1 MLHSNRYVLA
11 ALVGLAAIF
20 SSCSVK
26 EDLAVCEKSEA
37 KSEVYLDLR
46 GFGLEQSSLTKASET
61 QAPHRIVFKAFDSSG
76 KAVYDSTQVSSQ
88 EGFGSLSF
96 ELSPGAYTFVAV
108 AHDVA
113 LTGSPAAPNPDRS
126 VAASIVSPSQ
136 ATVPE
141 PLIQDTFCDTL
152 NVTIEPG
159 VPFAAGM
166 TLPRIISS
174 FEIYLNDMTP
184 TGTKMFKIV
193 ANTAGSEAS
202 GNASFNPSTG
212 LASTDRQ
219 YVKEEDIS
227 AGIGIARNHIG
238 LNLFL
243 NADEEDIDITAT
255 AYNVDG
261 QVIASHTLKDVPMKR
276 NCLTVARGNF
286 FTTGGS
292 GTFSFLTDW
301 GTERSFEY

>member
-11 ALVGLAAIF
+11 TLVGLAAIF

-46 GFGLEQSSLTKASET
+46 GFGLERSSLTKASET

-76 KAVYDSTQVSSQ
+76 KAVYDTTQVSSQ

-113 LTGSPAAPNPDRS
+113 LTGSPAA
-126 VAASIVSPSQ
+126 ASIVSPSQ

-141 PLIQDTFCDTL
+141 SLIQDTFCDTL
-152 NVTIEPG
+152 NVTIKPG

-174 FEIYLNDMTP
+174 FEIYLNDKVP
-184 TGTKMFKIV
+184 EGTKMFKIV
-193 ANTAGSEAS
+193 ANTAGSEVS

-219 YVKEEDIS
+219 YVKEVDIS
-227 AGIGIARNHIG
+227 AGIGKPNNHIG

-255 AYNVDG
+255 AYNAEG

-286 FTTGGS
+286 FTTDGS
-292 GTFSFLTDW
+292 GTLSFLTGW

>member
-26 EDLAVCEKSEA
+26 GDLAVCEKSEV

-61 QAPHRIVFKAFDSSG
+61 QAPHRIVFKAFDSFG

-113 LTGSPAAPNPDRS
+113 LTGSPAAANPDPT
-126 VAASIVSPSQ
+126 VAASVASKEQ

-152 NVTIEPG
+152 NVTIKPG

-166 TLPRIISS
+166 TLERIISS
-174 FEIYLNDMTP
+174 FEIYLNDKVP
-184 TGTKMFKIV
+184 EGTKMFKIV
-193 ANTAGSEAS
+193 ANTSGSAAS

-212 LASTDRQ
+212 LAATDRQ
-219 YVKEEDIS
+219 YVKEVDIS
-227 AGIGIARNHIG
+227 AGIGKPNNHIG
-238 LNLFL
+238 LNMFL

-255 AYNVDG
+255 AYNAEG

-286 FTTGGS
+286 FTSGGS

-301 GTERSFEY
+301 GTEHEIEY

>member
-1 MLHSNRYVLA
+1 MLQSNHYMLA

-26 EDLAVCEKSEA
+26 EDLAVCEKSE
-37 KSEVYLDLR
+37 VHLDLL
-46 GFGLEQSSLTKASET
+46 GFGLERSSLTKASET

-76 KAVYDSTQVSSQ
+76 KAIFDSTQVSSQ

-96 ELSPGAYTFVAV
+96 ELSPGTYTFVAV

-113 LTGSPAAPNPDRS
+113 LTGNPAAPNPDPT
-126 VAASIVSPSQ
+126 VAASVASKEQ

-152 NVTIEPG
+152 HVTIEPG

-166 TLPRIISS
+166 TLERIISS
-174 FEIYLNDMTP
+174 FEIYLNDKVP
-184 TGTKMFKIV
+184 AGTKMFKIV
-193 ANTAGSEAS
+193 ANTSGSAAS
-202 GNASFNPSTG
+202 GKASFNPSTG

-219 YVKEEDIS
+219 YVKEVDIS
-227 AGIGIARNHIG
+227 AGIGRPNNHIG

-243 NADEEDIDITAT
+243 NADEENIDITAS
-255 AYNVDG
+255 AYDAEDNLIV
-261 QVIASHTLKDVPMKR
+261 SHELKDVPMKR

-286 FTTGGS
+286 FTAGGS
-292 GTFSFLTDW
+292 GTLSFLTDW
-301 GTERSFEY
+301 STEHELGY

>member
-11 ALVGLAAIF
+11 ALMGLAAIF
-20 SSCSVK
+20 NSCSVK
-26 EDLAVCEKSEA
+26 EDLAVCK

-113 LTGSPAAPNPDRS
+113 LLSTKPDVPNPDPT

-141 PLIQDTFCDTL
+141 SLIQDTFCDTL
-152 NVTIEPG
+152 NVTIKPG

-166 TLPRIISS
+166 SLERIISS
-174 FEIYLNDMTP
+174 FEIYLNDKVP
-184 TGTKMFKIV
+184 EGTKMFKIV
-193 ANTAGSEAS
+193 ANTSGSAVS

-219 YVKEEDIS
+219 YVKEVDIS
-227 AGIGIARNHIG
+227 AGIGKPNNHIG

-243 NADEEDIDITAT
+243 NADEENIDITAS
-255 AYNVDG
+255 AYDAEG
-261 QVIASHTLKDVPMKR
+261 KLIISHELKGVPMKR

-292 GTFSFLTDW
+292 GTLSFLTGW
-301 GTERSFEY
+301 GTEHEVEY

>member
-1 MLHSNRYVLA
+1 MLNSNSFVLA

-26 EDLAVCEKSEA
+26 ENLAVCEKSE
-37 KSEVYLDLR
+37 VYVDLR
-46 GFGLEQSSLTKASET
+46 EFGLERSSLTKASET

-76 KAVYDSTQVSSQ
+76 EAVYDSTQVSSQ

-96 ELSPGAYTFVAV
+96 ELSPGTYTFVAV

-113 LTGSPAAPNPDRS
+113 LLSAKPDVPNPDPT
-126 VAASIVSPSQ
+126 VAASIASKEQ

-141 PLIQDTFCDTL
+141 SLIQDTFCDTL
-152 NVTIEPG
+152 NVTIKPG

-174 FEIYLNDMTP
+174 FEIYLNDKVP
-184 TGTKMFKIV
+184 AGTKMFKIV
-193 ANTAGSEAS
+193 ANTSGSAVS
-202 GNASFNPSTG
+202 DNASFNPSTG
-212 LASTDRQ
+212 LASANRQ
-219 YVKEEDIS
+219 YEKKVDIS
-227 AGIGIARNHIG
+227 AGIGRSGNHIG

-243 NADEEDIDITAT
+243 NADEEDIDITAS
-255 AYNVDG
+255 AYDADG
-261 QVIASHTLKDVPMKR
+261 KLIISHELKDVPMKR

-286 FTTGGS
+286 FTTDGS
-292 GTFSFLTDW
+292 GTLSFLTGW
-301 GTERSFEY
+301 GTEHKVRY

>member
-1 MLHSNRYVLA
+1 MLNSNSFVLA

-26 EDLAVCEKSEA
+26 ENLAVCEKSE
-37 KSEVYLDLR
+37 VYVDLR
-46 GFGLEQSSLTKASET
+46 EFGLERSSLTKASET

-113 LTGSPAAPNPDRS
+113 LLSTEPDVPNPDPT
-126 VAASIVSPSQ
+126 VVASIVSPSQ

-141 PLIQDTFCDTL
+141 SLIQDTFCDTL
-152 NVTIEPG
+152 NVTIKPG

-174 FEIYLNDMTP
+174 FEIFLNDKVP
-184 TGTKMFKIV
+184 EGTKMFKII
-193 ANTAGSEAS
+193 ANTAGSAAS

-219 YVKEEDIS
+219 YVKEVDIS
-227 AGIGIARNHIG
+227 KGIGRAGNHIG

-243 NADEEDIDITAT
+243 NADEENIDITAS
-255 AYNVDG
+255 AYDAEDNLIV
-261 QVIASHTLKDVPMKR
+261 SYELKDVPMKR

-286 FTTGGS
+286 FTTDVS
-292 GTFSFLTDW
+292 GTLSFLTDW

>member
-1 MLHSNRYVLA
+1 MLNSNRFALA

-26 EDLAVCEKSEA
+26 ENLAVCEKSE
-37 KSEVYLDLR
+37 VYVDLR
-46 GFGLEQSSLTKASET
+46 EFGLERSSLTKASET

-96 ELSPGAYTFVAV
+96 ELSPGTYTFVAV

-113 LTGSPAAPNPDRS
+113 LLSAKPDVPNPDPT
-126 VAASIVSPSQ
+126 VAASIASKEQ

-166 TLPRIISS
+166 SLPRIISS

-193 ANTAGSEAS
+193 ANTAGSAAS

-212 LASTDRQ
+212 LATADRQ
-219 YVKEEDIS
+219 YVKEVDIS
-227 AGIGIARNHIG
+227 KGIGIAGNHIG
-238 LNLFL
+238 LNMFL
-243 NADEEDIDITAT
+243 NADEEDIDITAS
-255 AYNVDG
+255 AYDADG
-261 QVIASHTLKDVPMKR
+261 NLIISHELKGVPMKR
-276 NCLTVARGNF
+276 NCFTVARGNF
-286 FTTGGS
+286 FTAGGS
-292 GTFSFLTDW
+292 AALSFLTEW
-301 GTERSFEY
+301 GTERSMEY